1 LKPRFEPSAQ
11 DFLDA
16 QRNVLEYRSLF
27 DHILDEVRQLFLDPT
42 VDGVD
47 KQVYPV
53 PHSPDLFYRILW
65 GQSFR
70 GRSFWY
76 IYLADYEA
84 DTLFVYNIGEAGLEA
99 PFLSRR

>member
-27 DHILDEVRQLFLDPT
+27 DHILDE